1 MRLDAVDA
9 LGLVARAAF
18 WACAEAGR
26 AQASDAK
33 MRGALEQRR
42 AALLKA
48 QADTARGERERKLA
62 VRYHKV
68 KFFGA
73 CPRRCA
79 STGGCFRR
87 LGLSVC

>member
-1 MRLDAVDA
+1 M
-9 LGLVARAAF
+9 
-18 WACAEAGR
+18 
-26 AQASDAK
+26 QASDAK

-48 QADTARGERERKLA
+48 QADAARAERERKLS

-73 CPRRCA
+73 CPQRWWAGSRRMLRC
-79 STGGCFRR
+79 
-87 LGLSVC
+87 